1 MFIILIQM
9 LIVTSLICT
18 SSLYISNQDFWY
30 HSLVCTVLFI
40 ICIIGGIFRN
50 EDKMLPGSGQRRYFM
65 MCGQSSLI
73 AYFIGIILIYI

>member
-9 LIVTSLICT
+9 LIITSFICT
-18 SSLYISNQDFWY
+18 SSLYISNKDFWY
-30 HSLVCTVLFI
+30 HSI
-40 ICIIGGIFRN
+40 ICITIFIIFIMGGIFRN

-73 AYFIGIILIYI
+73 AYFVGIVLIYI